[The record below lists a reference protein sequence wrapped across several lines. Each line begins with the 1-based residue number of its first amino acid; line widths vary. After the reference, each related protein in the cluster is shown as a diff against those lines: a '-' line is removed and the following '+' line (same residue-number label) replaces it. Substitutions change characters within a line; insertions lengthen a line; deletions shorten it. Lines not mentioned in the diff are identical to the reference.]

1 MHDIRQIRQD
11 SSEFDRQMKRRGL
24 SPNTNDILSLDVEKR
39 SAVTE
44 LQTLQEQR
52 NMISK
57 RIGEARRVGHKSDHL
72 VEEVNRLK
80 NAIAR
85 LEQVDR
91 ELSVSLEESLSELP
105 NYLAEDV
112 PQGSSDLDNIELRSE
127 GIIKPLLFQAKDHV
141 ELGEKLEEID
151 FDNAVKISGARFVV
165 LRGQLARLE
174 RALANFMLDHQIH
187 EFGYLEVS
195 PPALVNSEA
204 LFGTGQ
210 LPKFSDQQFKTEDG
224 LWLIPTAE
232 VPLTN
237 LVRDSILEEEELPLR
252 FTAYTPC
259 FRSEAGAA
267 GRDTGGMIRVH
278 QFGKVEMVSITHPE
292 RSKEEHERMT
302 SCAESILNALEL
314 PFRTVLLCSGD
325 TGFSAVKTYDIEV
338 WLPGQQKGEGQYRE
352 ISSCSSCG
360 AFQARR
366 MRARYRPKNSK
377 TNDFVHTL
385 NGSGLAVGRALIA
398 VLENHQQEN
407 GSILIPA
414 ALKKYMNG
422 QEIINPPE

>member
-24 SPNTNDILSLDVEKR
+24 TPNSADILSIDSKKR

-44 LQTLQEQR
+44 LQTLQEKR
-52 NMISK
+52 NKISK
-57 RIGEARRVGHKSDHL
+57 EVGEARRAGHKADHL
-72 VEEVNRLK
+72 VEEVSRLK
-80 NAIAR
+80 NAITE
-85 LEQVDR
+85 LEQIDR
-91 ELSVSLEESLSELP
+91 ELSVKLEESLSELP

-112 PQGSSDLDNIELRSE
+112 PEGSSDLDNIELRSV
-127 GIIKPLLFQAKDHV
+127 GIIKSRLFQPKDHV
-141 ELGEKLEEID
+141 ELGEKLGEID
-151 FDNAVKISGARFVV
+151 FDSAIKISGARFVV

-174 RALANFMLDHQIH
+174 RALANFMLDHQVN

-237 LVRDSILEEEELPLR
+237 LVKECILEEGELPLR

-267 GRDTGGMIRVH
+267 GRDTRGMIRVH

-292 RSKEEHERMT
+292 QSEEEHERMT
-302 SCAESILNALEL
+302 SCAESILKALEL
-314 PFRTVLLCSGD
+314 PFRTVVLCSGD
-325 TGFSAVKTYDIEV
+325 TGFSAMKTYDIEV
-338 WLPGQQKGEGQYRE
+338 WLPGQQEGEGQYRE

-366 MRARYRPKNSK
+366 MRARYKPKNSK
-377 TNDFVHTL
+377 INEFVHTL

-407 GSILIPA
+407 GSILIPE
-414 ALKKYMNG
+414 ALQKYMNG